1 MVFISYSS
9 KDADAA
15 NAVRMVLQQN
25 GIDCWMAPESIVM
38 GDDYSSAIPKA
49 IEVCDLFLLILSA
62 NSQGSKWV
70 PKELDSAISHN
81 KPIIPFQIDS
91 ESLTTS
97 FNFMLSNIQ
106 RIEAFHD
113 VEASYS
119 KLLAHI
125 KIELNTGNHEIEE
138 AVFNDDEKNNDYLLI
153 EGCLSCTTKWK
164 LIDDNS
170 TIVISGSG
178 ATPDFYR
185 PEPDTPWK
193 PFKYNIKKVIFEDG
207 ITEVGMQ
214 SFYQYPNIE
223 EVIIPESVTDIRPS
237 VFEGCHK
244 LKNVKICKEVFTII
258 PYTDRKHAPSNSI
271 VLWSNAFYDS
281 MGKKE

>member
-62 NSQGSKWV
+62 NSQCSKWV

-106 RIEAFHD
+106 RIEAFYD
-113 VEASYS
+113 LETSYA

-125 KIELNTGNHEIEE
+125 KIELDSHDQHNSSEHSHIVPSQIDKSISFLRLTDVLKELYFSMVAYRDAVREGKIEE
-138 AVFNDDEKNNDYLLI
+138 INR
-153 EGCLSCTTKWK
+153 
-164 LIDDNS
+164 
-170 TIVISGSG
+170 ISGVMQNS
-178 ATPDFYR
+178 AQKVFVFY
-185 PEPDTPWK
+185 E
-193 PFKYNIKKVIFEDG
+193 YNQFSDRDNVLKAKSIIDQYNLFIENYGKFIAFPPGESRGSDAAQRYAKKAEDIFNSL
-207 ITEVGMQ
+207 MKQ
-214 SFYQYPNIE
+214 
-223 EVIIPESVTDIRPS
+223 IIVMCTVSD
-237 VFEGCHK
+237 
-244 LKNVKICKEVFTII
+244 N
-258 PYTDRKHAPSNSI
+258 
-271 VLWSNAFYDS
+271 
-281 MGKKE
+281 